1 MTTLTDEQTTEV
13 EKKPEYIEQKAELL
27 KEYKSYEQNLEYA
40 DDEFEE
46 DLILQKREKLATQIK
61 DLGSKIPTM
70 KELKESAKVGDL
82 LAVGILSMQ
91 CFT

>member
-1 MTTLTDEQTTEV
+1 MATLTDEQKTEL
-13 EKKPEYIEQKAELL
+13 EKKTEYVDLKAKLL

-61 DLGSKIPTM
+61 ELGAKLREIET
-70 KELKESAKVGDL
+70 LESQA
-82 LAVGILSMQ
+82 
-91 CFT
+91 

>member
-1 MTTLTDEQTTEV
+1 MVTLTDEQKIEV
-13 EKKPEYIEQKAELL
+13 EKKPEYVEEKVKLL

-61 DLGSKIPTM
+61 ELGAKIREIET
-70 KELKESAKVGDL
+70 LESQA
-82 LAVGILSMQ
+82 
-91 CFT
+91 